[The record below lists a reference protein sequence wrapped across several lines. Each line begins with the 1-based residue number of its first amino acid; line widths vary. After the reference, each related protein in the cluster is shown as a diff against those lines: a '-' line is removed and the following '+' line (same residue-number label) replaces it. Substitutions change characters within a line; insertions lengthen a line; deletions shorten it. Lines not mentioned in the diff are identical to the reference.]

1 MKRIS
6 HTKHSLLRSV
16 IAALLALVCFASP
29 LLVASA
35 YAAGW
40 YCPSCGRYND
50 NNFCPKDGTRK
61 PSDLESNAKGSGLK
75 PVKKG
80 HGVLR
85 SDYELQSGSG
95 EAGPTY
101 DVFGSSI
108 SKESIASIKFL
119 RSLAGA
125 PKDAWDVSE
134 ARDRSVLAWVTPV
147 GNYGMYDLSIAGDGG
162 VWAPE
167 DCSYLFACY
176 RWANSLD
183 FNNAFFVSGCRT
195 MRGMFVRDEFIT
207 ELDFSGWDTSTVT
220 DMSKMFCFCSSLA
233 DFDLRHLNTS
243 SVTNMSFMF
252 SRFGGTDTLDL
263 SCLDTSS
270 VTDMSNMFFQSWGL
284 KDLNLSSFD
293 TSSVKSSE
301 GFLWG
306 PLELENLTVGP
317 KFDRKILINSAKT
330 NLFMVENGTING
342 QPWRT
347 FLYG

>member
-1 MKRIS
+1 MRKIC
-6 HTKHSLLRSV
+6 SLVVTL
-16 IAALLALVCFASP
+16 LLAASFLLPAFAD
-29 LLVASA
+29 
-35 YAAGW
+35 GW

-50 NNFCPKDGTRK
+50 NNFCPKDGTSK
-61 PSDLESNAKGSGLK
+61 PSDLKSNATSSRPKSG
-75 PVKKG
+75 KKG

-85 SDYELQSGSG
+85 SDYDARSDNG

-167 DCSYLFACY
+167 DCTYLFAGY
-176 RWANSLD
+176 RWMNSLD
-183 FNNAFFVSGCRT
+183 FNNAFFVSSCRT

-263 SCLDTSS
+263 SSFDTSS
-270 VTDMSNMFFQSWGL
+270 VTDMSNMFFQSWNL
-284 KDLNLSSFD
+284 RSLNLSSFD

-330 NLFMVENGTING
+330 NLFMVENRTING

>member
-6 HTKHSLLRSV
+6 HTKHSLLRSM
-16 IAALLALVCFASP
+16 IAAVLALVCFVSP

-35 YAAGW
+35 FADGW

-50 NNFCPKDGTRK
+50 SNFCPKDGTGK
-61 PSDLESNAKGSGLK
+61 PSDLKSNATGGGLK
-75 PVKKG
+75 SGKKG

-85 SDYELQSGSG
+85 SDYDRQSEGG
-95 EAGPTY
+95 KAGPTY

-119 RSLAGA
+119 NSLAGA
-125 PKDAWDVSE
+125 PYDAWDVSE
-134 ARDRSVLAWVTPV
+134 ARDNSVLAWVTPV
-147 GNYGMYDLSIAGDGG
+147 GNYGMYELFIAGDGG

-167 DCSYLFACY
+167 DCSYLFAYY

-183 FNNAFFVSGCRT
+183 FNNTFFVSGCRT
-195 MRGMFVRDEFIT
+195 MRGMFLRDEFIT

-220 DMSKMFCFCSSLA
+220 DMSKMFCFCSSLKK
-233 DFDLRHLNTS
+233 FDLRKLNTS
-243 SVTNMSFMF
+243 SVTDMSFMF

-263 SCLDTSS
+263 SSLDTSS
-270 VTDMSNMFFQSWGL
+270 VTDMSNMFFQAWNL
-284 KDLNLSSFD
+284 RNLNLSGFN
-293 TSSVKSSE
+293 TSSVKNSE

-306 PLELENLTVGP
+306 PLELEKLTVGSE
-317 KFDRKILINSAKT
+317 FDRKILINSAKT

-342 QPWRT
+342 KPWRT

>member
-1 MKRIS
+1 MRKLFALIL
-6 HTKHSLLRSV
+6 TL
-16 IAALLALVCFASP
+16 LLAASLILP
-29 LLVASA
+29 AF
-35 YAAGW
+35 AAGW

-50 NNFCPKDGTRK
+50 NNFCPKDGTGK
-61 PSDLESNAKGSGLK
+61 PSDLESNAKGGKQKSG
-75 PVKKG
+75 KKG

-85 SDYELQSGSG
+85 SDYDAQSDNG

-134 ARDRSVLAWVTPV
+134 AGDRSVLAWVTPV
-147 GNYGMYDLSIAGDGG
+147 GDYGMYDLFIAGDGG

-167 DCSYLFACY
+167 DCSYLFAGY
-176 RWANSLD
+176 RWMNSLD
-183 FNNAFFVSGCRT
+183 FNNAFYVSGCRT

-220 DMSKMFCFCSSLA
+220 DMSKMFYFCSKLA
-233 DFDLRHLNTS
+233 DFDLEHLDTS
-243 SVTNMSFMF
+243 SVTDMSYMF
-252 SRFGGTDTLDL
+252 ARLCGAETLDL

-270 VTDMSNMFFQSWGL
+270 VTDVSHMFSQSWGL
-284 KDLNLSSFD
+284 RELNLSGFD
-293 TSSVKSSE
+293 TSSVKYGSW
-301 GFLWG
+301 FLWG
-306 PLELENLTVGP
+306 GLELEKLTVGP
-317 KFDRKILINSAKT
+317 EFNCTILINTAKT
-330 NLFMVENGTING
+330 NLFMTENGTING